1 MRLTRERAKELLPI
15 IQAFTEGKTIQ
26 WKDGLGRWLDLSN
39 EDAEVNFNDCPSHYR
54 IKPEPKYHPFRTQ
67 EECWEEMHKHS
78 DFGWLKSKG
87 TGSVGLI
94 GTLYEKDKVLMMIWA
109 TNENISFSASDVFND
124 YVFTDNAPFGIKEE

>member
-54 IKPEPKYHPFRTQ
+54 IKPEPKYRPFSTQ
-67 EECWEEMHKHS
+67 EECWDEMHKHP
-78 DFGWLKSKG
+78 DFGWLYYKEKG
-87 TGSVGLI
+87 YYVSIDAMGDRVGMN
-94 GTLYEKDKVLMMIWA
+94 GQKFAEAY
-109 TNENISFSASDVFND
+109 SD
-124 YVFTDNAPFGIKEE
+124 YTFTDGAPFGTIE

>member
-54 IKPEPKYHPFRTQ
+54 IKPEPKYRPFSTQ
-67 EECWEEMHKHS
+67 EECWNEMHKHP
-78 DFGWLKSKG
+78 DFGWLYYKEKG
-87 TGSVGLI
+87 YYVSIDAMGDRVGMN
-94 GTLYEKDKVLMMIWA
+94 GQKFVEAY
-109 TNENISFSASDVFND
+109 SD
-124 YVFTDNAPFGIKEE
+124 YTFTDGEPFGIKEK

>member
-54 IKPEPKYHPFRTQ
+54 IKPEPKYRPFSTQ
-67 EECWEEMHKHS
+67 EECWDEMHKHP
-78 DFGWLKSKG
+78 DFGWIYYKEKG
-87 TGSVGLI
+87 YYVSIDAMGDRVGMN
-94 GTLYEKDKVLMMIWA
+94 GQKFAEAY
-109 TNENISFSASDVFND
+109 SD
-124 YVFTDNAPFGIKEE
+124 YTFTDGAPFGTIE